1 MNFDKRQLLDF
12 GFVSAAIVTSTLP
25 IRGLLRALGPASPP
39 PVAVPAKMLAA
50 ASPAP
55 QRVASAAT
63 AAPARPASPAVVK
76 KLAARLVRRAHVHN
90 LHTGDEL
97 DIVYYED
104 GQYVPSALAEAR
116 RVLRD
121 WRNGEEHA
129 MDVGLFDVLHAI
141 SDKVKAKGP
150 FQILSGYRSKS
161 TNAMLHAHS
170 EQVAQHSQHTLGKA
184 LDIILPGVELGHLR
198 QAALS
203 LKAGG
208 VGYYPQSGFVHVDV
222 GPVRQWV
229 GT

>member
-1 MNFDKRQLLDF
+1 MNFDRRQLLDF
-12 GFVSAAIVTSTLP
+12 GFVSAALVTSTLP
-25 IRGLLRALGPASPP
+25 LRGLMRALGPSSVLPATT
-39 PVAVPAKMLAA
+39 PAKAL
-50 ASPAP
+50 
-55 QRVASAAT
+55 VAT
-63 AAPARPASPAVVK
+63 APSHLVATSAQKPAAPAVVK
-76 KLAARLVRRAHVHN
+76 KLAARMVRRAHVHN

-97 DIVYYED
+97 DTVYYED
-104 GQYVPSALAEAR
+104 GQYVPDALAEAR

-129 MDVGLFDVLHAI
+129 MDAGLFDVLHAI

-161 TNAMLHAHS
+161 TNAMLHSHS

-184 LDIILPGVELGHLR
+184 LDIILPGVDLGHLR

-208 VGYYPQSGFVHVDV
+208 VGFYPQSGFVHVDV

>member
-1 MNFDKRQLLDF
+1 MNFDRRQLLDF

-25 IRGLLRALGPASPP
+25 LRGLMRALGPASSL
-39 PVAVPAKMLAA
+39 PAA
-50 ASPAP
+50 PAH
-55 QRVASAAT
+55 AIAAAT
-63 AAPARPASPAVVK
+63 APAPHLVATTAAARTPAAPAVVK

-97 DIVYYED
+97 DTVYYED
-104 GQYVPSALAEAR
+104 GQYVPGALAEAR

-129 MDVGLFDVLHAI
+129 MDARLFDVLHAI
-141 SDKVKAKGP
+141 SDKVTAKGP
-150 FQILSGYRSKS
+150 FQILSGYRSKT
-161 TNAMLHAHS
+161 TNAMLHSHS
-170 EQVAQHSQHTLGKA
+170 EQVAQHSQHMLGKA
-184 LDIILPGVELGHLR
+184 LDIILPGVELSHLR

-208 VGYYPQSGFVHVDV
+208 VGFYPQSGFVHVDV

-229 GT
+229 GA